1 MPREMNE
8 IEKKF
13 YNSHW
18 AKAIRRALKPQV
30 QIGPYLV
37 DFVFMDE
44 IIVEID
50 GHETHKTKEQRDYD
64 YKRER
69 YFLKQGY
76 TVVRFMGTEVFLN
89 ADECGM
95 EMIRVYD
102 ARLDRRNADYD
113 RGWEEALKRDKE

>member
-8 IEKKF
+8 IEKQF
-13 YNSHW
+13 WDSHYCKL
-18 AKAIRRALKPQV
+18 ARGALKPQV

-50 GHETHKTKEQRDYD
+50 GHEAHKTKEQRAYD

-69 YFLKQGY
+69 YLLKEGY
-76 TVVRFMGTEVFLN
+76 TVARFMGTEVFLN
-89 ADECGM
+89 ADECGR

-102 ARLDRRNADYD
+102 ARLTRHREDSD
-113 RGWEEALKRDKE
+113 RGWREAVDKDKE